1 MRKLKGADVD
11 QKLKILGVD
20 LAASKNGFRF
30 ESIPNLLHSLSLV
43 GVGGALAFAMEVAEF
58 AIVQIASSL
67 TLSIIGVTK
76 VSTKA
81 MNSML

>member
-1 MRKLKGADVD
+1 MFTCSLISY
-11 QKLKILGVD
+11 LWNISGVD

-30 ESIPNLLHSLSLV
+30 ESTHDVVRILSLV
-43 GVGGALAFAMEVAEF
+43 GIGGTLAFAMEVAEF

-76 VSTKA
+76 VYT
-81 MNSML
+81 LF